1 VIELRDVS
9 VKHNDI
15 DALVGVSASIRPG
28 TVTALAGPNGS
39 GKSTLLAVIAGVQAH
54 RGTVARDRT
63 PHAGRGRDAR
73 IAFVVQRSAVPPTLP
88 VTVRDVVSMGR
99 WSERGRWRP
108 LTRADRAIVTDSIH
122 SLGLDGLERRPLHAL
137 SGGQRQRA
145 LVAQG
150 LAQRA
155 DVLLLDEPTVGL
167 DDEAQ
172 LLIGIAIAAEADRG
186 VTVVHATHDP
196 AVIATADR
204 VIRLDAGRLVSPEPG
219 SR

>member
-1 VIELRDVS
+1 MIELRAVS
-9 VKHNDI
+9 VKHHDI
-15 DALVGVSASIRPG
+15 DALVDVSASIAPAA
-28 TVTALAGPNGS
+28 VTALAGANGS
-39 GKSTLLAVIAGVQAH
+39 GKSTLLAVIAGVQEH
-54 RGTVARDRT
+54 RGAVLRERS
-63 PHAGRGRDAR
+63 HRV
-73 IAFVVQRSAVPPTLP
+73 AFVVQRSAVPSTLP

-99 WSERGRWRP
+99 WSERGPWRP
-108 LTRADRAIVTDSIH
+108 LTRADRAIVTDSIRA
-122 SLGLDGLERRPLHAL
+122 LGLDGLEHRPLHAL

-172 LLIGIAIAAEADRG
+172 HLIGLAIAAEAERG

-196 AVIATADR
+196 AVIAAADH
-204 VIRLDAGRLVSPEPG
+204 VIRLDSGRVVSLGPVALEPVAL
-219 SR
+219 